1 MKQKGD
7 SARHVLWELNQQDLG
22 AKDRRFEMAFCIFP
36 IVVGPLLFSLPIFP
50 DSCGRWAGGQVGIH
64 RSPLPLTEGED
75 PLEKQERIC
84 VVWVALNHVTVSLFL
99 AGN

>member
-1 MKQKGD
+1 MSYENSTNKIWGQRTDGLKWP
-7 SARHVLWELNQQDLG
+7 SAS
-22 AKDRRFEMAFCIFP
+22 F
-36 IVVGPLLFSLPIFP
+36 PLLLVPYSFHFP
-50 DSCGRWAGGQVGIH
+50 YFLIAVAGGQVGIH

-84 VVWVALNHVTVSLFL
+84 EVWVALNCVTVSLFL